1 MLDVNKIKKDFPI
14 LNRKINGNRLVYL
27 DNSATTQKP
36 IQVINAIKEY
46 YENYN
51 ANVHR
56 GIYKL
61 SEEAT
66 YKYEE
71 AHKKVADF
79 INADHNEIIF
89 TKNTTESLNLLAY
102 SLTSNLKE
110 GDEIILTQM
119 EHHSNLVPWQ
129 QIAKQ
134 KNLKLKF
141 IEIDNEGKLK
151 LDQLNDLITKKT
163 KIVSVT
169 AMSNVL
175 GTINNIEKIGKIVH
189 DNDALFIVDGA
200 QSVPHSI
207 TDVKKIDC
215 DFLCFSSHKMLG
227 PTGIGVLFG
236 KKNLLESMK
245 PFLYG
250 GDMIKE
256 VKFSD
261 TEFNEIP
268 WKFEAGTPNACDG
281 VALGTAVDYLN
292 EIGMQ
297 EIMKHEKELSKYA
310 LEKLSQIKS
319 IKIYGPKS
327 LEDRNTVISFS
338 LNNIHSH
345 DISAM
350 LDQYGIAIRGGH
362 MCAMPLMSLLG
373 VNGLSRASF
382 YIYNDKEDV
391 DILVES
397 LKKVK
402 GMFN

>member
-71 AHKKVADF
+71 AHKKVGDF

>member
-227 PTGIGVLFG
+227 PTGIGILFG

-327 LEDRNTVISFS
+327 LEDRNTVIPFS